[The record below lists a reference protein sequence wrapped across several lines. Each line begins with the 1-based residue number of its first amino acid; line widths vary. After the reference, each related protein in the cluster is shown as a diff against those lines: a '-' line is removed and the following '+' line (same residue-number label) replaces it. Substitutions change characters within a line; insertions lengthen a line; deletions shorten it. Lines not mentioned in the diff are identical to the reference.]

1 MTSVSPLAI
10 GLTLKLCYTEP
21 MQTQDEWPIW
31 AAFLKRYQLD
41 QLTAWVLEAGGPLVL
56 LGAQALYFGRS
67 FLGHQHVDLLARV
80 LEDETEVRAFAAY
93 LHGQSNG

>member
-1 MTSVSPLAI
+1 
-10 GLTLKLCYTEP
+10 
-21 MQTQDEWPIW
+21 MQTQDEWPVW

>member
-1 MTSVSPLAI
+1 
-10 GLTLKLCYTEP
+10 
-21 MQTQDEWPIW
+21 MQTQDEWPVW

-67 FLGHQHVDLLARV
+67 FLGHHRVDLLARV